1 MIIHPSTI
9 SNFLELFD
17 NLKFVL
23 VKNCIRFINLEID
36 SIHSEPIA
44 ISDSVMELRDFRN
57 TLPAAIYSEDYDLFY
72 TIYQFPDFTTL
83 SNTFE
88 FIWEDQNVE
97 DLEP

>member
-17 NLKFVL
+17 NLKFIL
-23 VKNCIRFINLEID
+23 VKICISN
-36 SIHSEPIA
+36 SIQFEPIA
-44 ISDSVMELRDFRN
+44 ISNSVMELRDYRK
-57 TLPAAIYSEDYDLFY
+57 TLPAAIYSEEYDLYY

-97 DLEP
+97 LLEP